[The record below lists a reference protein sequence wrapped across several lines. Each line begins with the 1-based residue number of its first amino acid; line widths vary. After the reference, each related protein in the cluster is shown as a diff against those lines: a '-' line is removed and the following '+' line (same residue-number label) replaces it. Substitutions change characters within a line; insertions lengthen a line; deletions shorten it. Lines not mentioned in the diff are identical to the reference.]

1 MAGNRFPRDS
11 DCRAKNAACAG
22 IKYPTP
28 QPRPVIKYKLHRRE
42 ERDRGR
48 GGGKDEERK
57 KEGRGGGGERNE
69 TCTER
74 EEAIGWKYDSTLSD
88 VPRKFTTEVIDIGA
102 ADSLLRAAAR
112 WKIMMIPSRELWHRV
127 SMQRDRRDSRPHA
140 RVDRT

>member
-1 MAGNRFPRDS
+1 MRNETEDG
-11 DCRAKNAACAG
+11 
-22 IKYPTP
+22 
-28 QPRPVIKYKLHRRE
+28 
-42 ERDRGR
+42 

-57 KEGRGGGGERNE
+57 KEGRGGGERNE

>member
-1 MAGNRFPRDS
+1 MRNETED
-11 DCRAKNAACAG
+11 
-22 IKYPTP
+22 
-28 QPRPVIKYKLHRRE
+28 
-42 ERDRGR
+42 
-48 GGGKDEERK
+48 GGKRRGEKERGEGGK
-57 KEGRGGGGERNE
+57 KEGNE

-74 EEAIGWKYDSTLSD
+74 EEAIGWKYDSTLSG

-127 SMQRDRRDSRPHA
+127 SMQRDRRDTRPHA

>member
-1 MAGNRFPRDS
+1 MRNETED
-11 DCRAKNAACAG
+11 
-22 IKYPTP
+22 
-28 QPRPVIKYKLHRRE
+28 
-42 ERDRGR
+42 
-48 GGGKDEERK
+48 GGKKTRKERK
-57 KEGRGGGGERNE
+57 KGGGGGERNE

>member
-1 MAGNRFPRDS
+1 MRNETED
-11 DCRAKNAACAG
+11 
-22 IKYPTP
+22 
-28 QPRPVIKYKLHRRE
+28 
-42 ERDRGR
+42 
-48 GGGKDEERK
+48 GGEKTRKERK
-57 KEGRGGGGERNE
+57 KGGGGGERNE

>member
-57 KEGRGGGGERNE
+57 KEGRGGEAKETKRVRNE
-69 TCTER
+69 RRRSGGNTILRLAVFHENLR
-74 EEAIGWKYDSTLSD
+74 
-88 VPRKFTTEVIDIGA
+88 PR
-102 ADSLLRAAAR
+102 
-112 WKIMMIPSRELWHRV
+112 
-127 SMQRDRRDSRPHA
+127 
-140 RVDRT
+140 

>member
-1 MAGNRFPRDS
+1 MRNETEDGGGGERRG
-11 DCRAKNAACAG
+11 K
-22 IKYPTP
+22 KE
-28 QPRPVIKYKLHRRE
+28 RRE
-42 ERDRGR
+42 ADR
-48 GGGKDEERK
+48 
-57 KEGRGGGGERNE
+57 GGERNE

-74 EEAIGWKYDSTLSD
+74 EEAIGWKYDSTLSG